1 MSIIGIGVD
10 IVDNQMLKKLVKN
23 KNFISRV
30 FTNNE
35 QKISNKLKNKVNY
48 YSKRY
53 AAKEAFSKATG
64 SGISKKLHFK
74 DIEIKNNKRGKPS
87 INLNRSTKTYLN
99 RKFKVRSFKT
109 NLSLSDEKN
118 YSIAYVIIEKK
129 WLRKVPL

>member
-10 IVDNQMLKKLVKN
+10 IVDNQRLKKLVKN

-74 DIEIKNNKRGKPS
+74 DIEIKNNKKGKPI
-87 INLNRSTKTYLN
+87 INLKKTTTLFLKK
-99 RKFKVRSFKT
+99 KFKVKSFKT

-118 YSIAYVIIEKK
+118 YSIAYVIIEKQWSK
-129 WLRKVPL
+129 KAL

>member
-10 IVDNQMLKKLVKN
+10 IVDNQRLKKLVKN
-23 KNFISRV
+23 KSFISRV

-74 DIEIKNNKRGKPS
+74 DIEIKNNKKGKPI
-87 INLNRSTKTYLN
+87 INLKKTTTLFLKK
-99 RKFKVRSFKT
+99 KFKVKSFKT

-118 YSIAYVIIEKK
+118 YSIAYVIIEKQWSK
-129 WLRKVPL
+129 KAL